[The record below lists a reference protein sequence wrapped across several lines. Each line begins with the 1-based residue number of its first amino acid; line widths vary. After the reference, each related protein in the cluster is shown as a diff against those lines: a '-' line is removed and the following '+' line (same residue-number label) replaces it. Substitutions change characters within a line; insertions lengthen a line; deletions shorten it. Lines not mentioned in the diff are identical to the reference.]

1 MREGNPK
8 RRTALGESCIKW
20 FSDRGSIP
28 LASTKKPR
36 DTHRVSLGFFV
47 SAQRINPS
55 KRLCRFTGICLAHV
69 RPAPPLGKTR
79 VRFRLRGTP
88 TGCPLAFSCRSRI
101 NPSKRLCRFTGFCLA
116 HVRPAPP
123 LGKTRV
129 RFRLRG
135 GTPKG
140 CPLAF
145 SCRSR
150 INPSKRLCRFTGFC
164 EQYLRHAPPRRKTW
178 VQGFAASKTRPLFT
192 PKKENPRREN
202 SAGVFR
208 QGLVAKR
215 ESVIGKCTIGF

>member
-47 SAQRINPS
+47 SAQ
-55 KRLCRFTGICLAHV
+55 
-69 RPAPPLGKTR
+69 
-79 VRFRLRGTP
+79 
-88 TGCPLAFSCRSRI
+88 RI